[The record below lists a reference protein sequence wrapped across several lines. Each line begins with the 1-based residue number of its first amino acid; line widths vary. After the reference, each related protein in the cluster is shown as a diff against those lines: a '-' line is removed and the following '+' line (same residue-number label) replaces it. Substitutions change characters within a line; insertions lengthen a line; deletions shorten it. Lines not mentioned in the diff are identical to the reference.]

1 MKEIIG
7 KTHQH
12 SKSKRQ
18 WSLIVDEKCIIMYL
32 ECLIEGGWNKR
43 GGRVVVGS
51 FGKFYKT

>member
-32 ECLIEGGWNKR
+32 ECLIEGGWNKQEE
-43 GGRVVVGS
+43 GG
-51 FGKFYKT
+51 

>member
-7 KTHQH
+7 KTNQH

-18 WSLIVDEKCIIMYL
+18 WSLIVAEKCIIMYL
-32 ECLIEGGWNKR
+32 ECLIEGDWNKR
-43 GGRVVVGS
+43 GGWVVVGG